1 METGGRTVQTM
12 KNRGMQ
18 KMVNKIQVPVAILWL
33 TMSASLYAQL
43 PSLNVP
49 LSPNSP
55 ASANSSSSSNVQ
67 DEDAV
72 RAESESQERP
82 LIMPASQLIRVLRNK
97 PEIMVEVKSLVADA
111 AQQNGLSL
119 QADSLTDQ
127 QVYSQLEKNKDLRES
142 VTHFLLARGYISEQD
157 IEAPQYESQYETQ
170 YETEKRRRTDSANS
184 SERDLEAIDSTSREA
199 MQSVASDENDGMPTI
214 AGQTQIT
221 RRHPAARV
229 SRSNPPHESN
239 VTDEPDPL
247 RRPAPYNLLSLRD
260 LYTQAP
266 DSYDQLKRFGS
277 DLYLDHGELLGSSA
291 SGNGKLGNALDVP
304 LGPDY
309 ILGPGDE
316 LSISLWGGVSMNLLR
331 VVDRGGRIVLPEAG
345 PMEVAGLSMEKVQEL
360 ITNNLH
366 EQYRNVHVAL
376 TVSAIHSFRIYV
388 VGDVQRPGSYQ
399 VSALASPMSALLAA
413 GGPTA
418 GGSLRVIRHYRNEKP
433 IGEIDLYDFMLR
445 GVRPNDE
452 RLQAGDTLLV
462 PPVGPQIAIFG
473 AVKRPAIY
481 EMRDEKDLSSALDVA
496 GGLTVAAAL
505 TGITIDRVVA
515 NRNREQVAL
524 NLDASEGMAAADAR
538 LRSVEIKDG
547 DRVRVGT
554 VLPHSERVIYVQGHV
569 ARPGKFA
576 FRENMQISDVLHSY
590 GDLLPEPAE
599 HGEIVRLVAPDLHPE
614 TIEFNLADV
623 LIGNSPIPLE
633 PFDTIKVFGRYEQ
646 DAPTVSIR
654 GEVQRPG
661 AYPLFKG
668 MTAAQLVRTAGG
680 FKRDALTER
689 ADLAS
694 YEVANGNKVSMERR
708 DIAIGDAV
716 LKRSPDADATLK
728 PGDVLTIHQI
738 TGWNDIGASIVIE
751 GEVAHPGSYGFQEG
765 EHLSDILRRAGGFRT
780 TAYPEG
786 AVLTRPDVATLEA
799 KSREELIRQIEAS
812 SAAAHL
818 SPSAAG
824 GEQGAALQMVQQQQ
838 NEILERLRRQPPNGR
853 LVVHISSSID
863 SWAGTEADVEVRSG
877 DVLRVPK
884 RPGFVLVSGQAYS
897 PSAITYMQGKS
908 AEWYLSHAGGST
920 AIANRKEIFI
930 IRANGDVIGRR
941 SGNWFEGDVLSTKM
955 NPGDTIVVPQ
965 KISGPSMVW
974 RNLLITAQ
982 IATSLAITASVAGL

>member
-1 METGGRTVQTM
+1 MMIGRIRKTNNANVQLLAAM
-12 KNRGMQ
+12 
-18 KMVNKIQVPVAILWL
+18 LWL
-33 TMSASLYAQL
+33 GMNASLYAQL
-43 PSLNVP
+43 PSA
-49 LSPNSP
+49 NSSLPSNLP
-55 ASANSSSSSNVQ
+55 ASDDSSSSSSVQ
-67 DEDAV
+67 DEDAK
-72 RAESESQERP
+72 RAESETEGRELMMSS
-82 LIMPASQLIRVLRNK
+82 SQLIRVLRNN

-111 AQQNGLSL
+111 AQQKGMSL

-127 QVYSQLEKNKDLRES
+127 QVYSQLERSKELRTS
-142 VTHFLLARGYISEQD
+142 VTHFLLARGYISEQE
-157 IEAPQYESQYETQ
+157 IESDQD
-170 YETEKRRRTDSANS
+170 RTRKALGADLANS
-184 SERDLEAIDSTSREA
+184 SNRDLVLTDLAGRESRRAEEADDIDGLPAVVPRIQATKPTAAGRVP
-199 MQSVASDENDGMPTI
+199 SVN
-214 AGQTQIT
+214 
-221 RRHPAARV
+221 HAR
-229 SRSNPPHESN
+229 ESN

-266 DSYDQLKRFGS
+266 DSFDQLKRFGS
-277 DLYLDHGELLGSSA
+277 DLYLDRNDVIVR
-291 SGNGKLGNALDVP
+291 SGTGNSRTAESTLDVP

-316 LSISLWGGVSMNLLR
+316 LSVSLWGGISMNLVR
-331 VVDRGGRIVLPEAG
+331 IVDRAGRIALPEAG
-345 PMEVAGLSMEKVQEL
+345 PMQVAGLSMDKAQDL
-360 ITNNLH
+360 IASILQ

-418 GGSLRVIRHYRNEKP
+418 GGSLRVIRHYRNEKL

-452 RLQAGDTLLV
+452 RLQAGDTLLI
-462 PPVGPQIAIFG
+462 PPVGPQVAVFG

-481 EMRDEKDLSSALDVA
+481 EMRDAKDLGAVLEDA

-505 TGITIDRVVA
+505 TSITLDRVVA
-515 NRNREQVAL
+515 NRDREQVAL
-524 NLDASEGMAAADAR
+524 NLDANEGAAVTDAR
-538 LRSVEIKDG
+538 LRSTEMKDG

-554 VLPHSERVIYVQGHV
+554 VLPHSERVIYMQGHV
-569 ARPGKFA
+569 ARPGKLA

-614 TIEFNLADV
+614 TIEFNLPDV

-680 FKRDALTER
+680 FKRDALIER

-694 YEVANGNKVSMERR
+694 YEIANGSNVSMERR

-716 LKRSPDADATLK
+716 LKRDPRADAALK

-738 TGWNDIGASIVIE
+738 TGWNDIGASIIIE

-765 EHLSDILRRAGGFRT
+765 EHLSDVLRRAGGFRT

-799 KSREELIRQIEAS
+799 KSRDELIRQIEAS

-824 GEQGAALQMVQQQQ
+824 GEQASALQMVQQQQ
-838 NEILERLRRQPPNGR
+838 NQILERLRRQPPNGR
-853 LVVHISSSID
+853 LVIHVSSSID

-884 RPGFVLVSGQAYS
+884 RPGFVLVSGQAYN
-897 PSAITYMQGKS
+897 PSAITFLQGKS

-941 SGNWFEGDVLSTKM
+941 SGGWFEGDVLSTKM

-965 KISGPSMVW
+965 KISGPSMIW